1 MRVFVLMFA
10 LSLSPLVCAQEAPEA
25 ADDPAQVF
33 VDSLHFQ
40 DGEVALPSARATL
53 KLPPSFRYLD
63 AADAERVLTELW
75 GNPPGSESLGMLVPT
90 ATSLADPDNSWA
102 IVLQYD
108 NDGYVSDEDAKEID
122 YQELLEDMQEGARDS
137 NPERERQGYPAIEIV
152 GWAESPRYDSGTHK
166 MHWAKELSV
175 DGAAEHTLN
184 YDVRVLGRSGVL
196 TMRAIAGIS
205 QLSAI
210 KPGMGEALG
219 AVDFNQGARYAD
231 FNPNTD
237 RVAEYGLAA
246 LVAGGIAA
254 KTGLLSK
261 LLALLIAGKKLVIGG
276 FVLLAAGV
284 SKLFG
289 KKTES

>member
-1 MRVFVLMFA
+1 M
-10 LSLSPLVCAQEAPEA
+10 
-25 ADDPAQVF
+25 
-33 VDSLHFQ
+33 
-40 DGEVALPSARATL
+40 ARA
-53 KLPPSFRYLD
+53 S
-63 AADAERVLTELW
+63 
-75 GNPPGSESLGMLVPT
+75 
-90 ATSLADPDNSWA
+90 
-102 IVLQYD
+102 
-108 NDGYVSDEDAKEID
+108 
-122 YQELLEDMQEGARDS
+122 
-137 NPERERQGYPAIEIV
+137 
-152 GWAESPRYDSGTHK
+152 SP
-166 MHWAKELSV
+166 
-175 DGAAEHTLN
+175 
-184 YDVRVLGRSGVL
+184 
-196 TMRAIAGIS
+196 RAIAGIS

-237 RVAEYGLAA
+237 HVAEYGLAA

-261 LLALLIAGKKLVIGG
+261 LLALLIAGKKLVIGA